1 MLLPTFTTMNYLERL
16 PRELRFY
23 IAEFV
28 PSKPDRP
35 LPYISEYHDVLL
47 DWYNKTRVF
56 DNSVYR
62 NYQQLYALGIDSDEV
77 QYIKWGFF
85 HYAKERLY
93 YNLSIDHNTG
103 QFLKIAKRRNLNFN
117 VSNVTDMSWMFAN
130 SGGNSAINQPIGNWN
145 VANVTDMSWMF
156 R

>member
-1 MLLPTFTTMNYLERL
+1 MNYLELL

-28 PSKPDRP
+28 PSKPERP
-35 LPYISEYHDVLL
+35 LPYIREFHDVLL

-56 DNSVYR
+56 DDSVYR
-62 NYQQLYALGIDSDEV
+62 NYQQLYALGIESDEV

-103 QFLKIAKRRNLNFN
+103 QFLKIAKRREIPL
-117 VSNVTDMSWMFAN
+117 
-130 SGGNSAINQPIGNWN
+130 
-145 VANVTDMSWMF
+145 F
-156 R
+156 RTISKTPLTERGRERHCSLSKT

>member
-1 MLLPTFTTMNYLERL
+1 MNYLELL
-16 PRELRFY
+16 PCELRFY

-35 LPYISEYHDVLL
+35 LPYINEYHDVLL

-56 DNSVYR
+56 DDSVYR
-62 NYQQLYALGIDSDEV
+62 NYQQLYALGINSDEV

-85 HYAKERLY
+85 HYAKERPY

-103 QFLKIAKRRNLNFN
+103 QFLKIAKRRGMPL
-117 VSNVTDMSWMFAN
+117 
-130 SGGNSAINQPIGNWN
+130 
-145 VANVTDMSWMF
+145 F
-156 R
+156 RSLVKTSKTLVDHACRRIFTSR